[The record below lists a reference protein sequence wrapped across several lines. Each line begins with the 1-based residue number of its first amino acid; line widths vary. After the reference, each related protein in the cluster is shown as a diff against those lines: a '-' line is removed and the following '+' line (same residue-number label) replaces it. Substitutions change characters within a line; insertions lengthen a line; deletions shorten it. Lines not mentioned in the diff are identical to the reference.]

1 MVTWSGQVIV
11 SVHKTESRS
20 VSVSNT
26 WKFPE
31 VKFTDDDPLA
41 RVEIGPNMDSHLVRC
56 VSKVDEYPPSS
67 VS

>member
-11 SVHKTESRS
+11 SVHKAKSRS

-41 RVEIGPNMDSHLVRC
+41 RVEIGPVWIAISIRC
-56 VSKVDEYPPSS
+56 IDVKRVAGDTA
-67 VS
+67 